1 MGGGDGPGVLRGG
14 FLQGS
19 LGQVIQESG
28 QAVASLEEQLQSRR
42 LEGVGVDA
50 DFLKARLDIA
60 GQLLARPG
68 LQAQAKAQAGLQRGV
83 DAHLQSGQELF
94 VADQEQAKGRL
105 GVAAVATQQAHL
117 LQRGGAQVL
126 GLVQND
132 HGPKPV

>member
-1 MGGGDGPGVLRGG
+1 MKAARSFGQLGDPGQEFQGALHVGGGDGSGVLRGG

-68 LQAQAKAQAGLQRGV
+68 LQAQAKAQAG
-83 DAHLQSGQELF
+83 
-94 VADQEQAKGRL
+94 
-105 GVAAVATQQAHL
+105 
-117 LQRGGAQVL
+117 
-126 GLVQND
+126 
-132 HGPKPV
+132 